1 MSLTQNVP
9 VNKNFEK
16 LIAIILRTGL
26 VKAMVKLNY
35 LTSLFW
41 TGHDYH
47 NYKQKK
53 LQLLSYIKCEM
64 TQMATD
70 SDITTSTSHPKQF
83 IGLL

>member
-9 VNKNFEK
+9 VSKNFEK

-35 LTSLFW
+35 LFW
-41 TGHDYH
+41 TGHNYH

-53 LQLLSYIKCEM
+53 TAITVLHKCEM

>member
-41 TGHDYH
+41 TGHNYH

-53 LQLLSYIKCEM
+53 
-64 TQMATD
+64 TA
-70 SDITTSTSHPKQF
+70 ITVLHKMRNDAD
-83 IGLL
+83 GN